1 MVTLLLRL
9 AMLPW
14 QVKDIERESI
24 LSQAADEREHQRIM
38 TLINS
43 DRDRAQKDIE
53 VMTA

>member
-9 AMLPW
+9 AVLLR
-14 QVKDIERESI
+14 QVKEVERESI
-24 LSQAADEREHQRIM
+24 LSQAADEREHQRLM
-38 TLINS
+38 TVINS